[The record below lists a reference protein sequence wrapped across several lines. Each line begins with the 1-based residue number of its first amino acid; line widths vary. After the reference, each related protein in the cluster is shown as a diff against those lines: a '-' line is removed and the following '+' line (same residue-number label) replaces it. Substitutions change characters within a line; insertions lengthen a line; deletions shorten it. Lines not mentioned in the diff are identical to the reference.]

1 MRTVIAVAS
10 VVVLLGMIV
19 AGWSRAR
26 PDRRELPRIHLWRRR
41 STSDGR
47 QTSLNVSLQRIQATG
62 HY

>member
-26 PDRRELPRIHLWRRR
+26 PDRRELPRIHW
-41 STSDGR
+41 
-47 QTSLNVSLQRIQATG
+47 
-62 HY
+62 

>member
-26 PDRRELPRIHLWRRR
+26 PDRRELPRIHL
-41 STSDGR
+41 
-47 QTSLNVSLQRIQATG
+47 
-62 HY
+62 